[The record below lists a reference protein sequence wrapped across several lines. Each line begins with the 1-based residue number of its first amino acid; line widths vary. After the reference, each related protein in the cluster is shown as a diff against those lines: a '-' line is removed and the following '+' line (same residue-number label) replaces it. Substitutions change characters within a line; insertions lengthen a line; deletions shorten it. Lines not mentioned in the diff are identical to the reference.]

1 MSIRTHMR
9 NRHPLLLIVVALLV
23 SISGIAQT
31 KPPAPKIYNPDADAK
46 QEIAAAVKKAA
57 AAKKR
62 VLLVFGANWCPD
74 CRALDA
80 RFHEPE
86 IQKVIARNFEVVK
99 VDIGEFK
106 PLNADVAEQYGV
118 PLDRG
123 IPALAVLDSSG
134 KLLNS
139 QQNGEFKSAR
149 SMPAEPVLELLKEWG
164 GKK

>member
-1 MSIRTHMR
+1 MR
-9 NRHPLLLIVVALLV
+9 NRYSLLPAILAVLLSV
-23 SISGIAQT
+23 SAIAQT
-31 KPPAPKIYNPDADAK
+31 KPAAPKIYNPDADAK
-46 QEIAAAVKKAA
+46 QNIADAVKKAG

-86 IQKVIARNFEVVK
+86 IQTLIARNFEVVK

-118 PLDRG
+118 PLSRG
-123 IPALAVLDSSG
+123 IPALAVLDGSG
-134 KLLNS
+134 KLLYS

-149 SMPAEPVLELLKEWG
+149 SMPAEPVLKLLKDWG